1 MDKFMAAGFIREVLY
16 PTRLTNIVIVKKSN
30 GKWRM
35 CVDFTDLNK
44 ACPKD
49 SYPLPRIDRLVDATM
64 GFKFLSSLDANSGY
78 HQIPM
83 YPEDEE
89 KTTFITKSGTYYY
102 RVIPFGLK
110 NAKTTYQQIES
121 YHSD

>member
-1 MDKFMAAGFIREVLY
+1 MVAGFIREVLY

-30 GKWRM
+30 GKWRI

-49 SYPLPRIDRLVDATM
+49 SYSLPRIDRLVDATM

-78 HQIPM
+78 HQIPI

-89 KTTFITKSGTYYY
+89 KTTFITKSDIYYY